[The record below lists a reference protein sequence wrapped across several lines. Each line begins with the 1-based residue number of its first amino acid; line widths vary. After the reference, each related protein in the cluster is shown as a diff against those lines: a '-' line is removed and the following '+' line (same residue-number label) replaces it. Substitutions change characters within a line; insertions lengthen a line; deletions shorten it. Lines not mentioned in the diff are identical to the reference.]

1 MRVTNLGPS
10 RRAAALVLH
19 MSSTAAKYDNN
30 DEATGDHLA
39 NNDEA
44 ERIANSLRNYFARE
58 TVTSISQEAARSLQL
73 RRADRAVGGF
83 AAEYDPLRRTAE
95 FEMQMGAGSPEA
107 FVPVMCTQKAALPS

>member
-1 MRVTNLGPS
+1 MTNMGPS

-44 ERIANSLRNYFARE
+44 ERIANILRNYFARE
-58 TVTSISQEAARSLQL
+58 TVASIFQEAARSLRF
-73 RRADRAVGGF
+73 RRAGRTVGGF
-83 AAEYDPLRRTAE
+83 AAEYDPPRRTAE
-95 FEMQMGAGSPEA
+95 SEMQMGAGSPEA
-107 FVPVMCTQKAALPS
+107 FVPAMCTQKAALSR